1 MTKSRFQELLAETRD
16 TPTLELR
23 TRAHNLGEQIREQQS
38 EHAALNRVLKCRR
51 RKSAAATT
59 PRTIH

>member
-1 MTKSRFQELLAETRD
+1 MTKNRFQELLAETRD
-16 TPTLELR
+16 TPTLELSVR
-23 TRAHNLGEQIREQQS
+23 VNNLGEQIREQQA

-51 RKSAAATT
+51 RKSVAATT